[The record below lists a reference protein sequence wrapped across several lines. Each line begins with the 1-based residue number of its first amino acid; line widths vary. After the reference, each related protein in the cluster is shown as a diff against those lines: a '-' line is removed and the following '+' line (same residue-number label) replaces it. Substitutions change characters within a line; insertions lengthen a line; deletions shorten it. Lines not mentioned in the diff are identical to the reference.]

1 MQLVKLV
8 LIAAISY
15 GAYSYW
21 SEQRALKSQS
31 GQGTANASPDAP
43 SSTAG
48 FINMPTPQGH
58 SAQSV
63 IVFAPP
69 NCPEE
74 AGVRADEMMR
84 RLAQEGI
91 PAVRASSAN
100 FSGENINVAQINSV
114 MAGDLPAVFVHGTG
128 KANPSIE
135 DTIAQYRKLKR

>member
-31 GQGTANASPDAP
+31 ALGIANSSSDTAR
-43 SSTAG
+43 STSG
-48 FINMPTPQGH
+48 FIEMPTPQGH

-84 RLAQEGI
+84 RLGQEGI

-100 FSGENINVAQINSV
+100 FSGENINVTQINSV
-114 MAGDLPAVFVHGTG
+114 MAGELPAVFVYGTG